1 MILYIIIPPEFYKKI
16 FPSCSN
22 PGYHYS
28 FKHWPNL
35 QVKMILHELY
45 CFSLILSREKT
56 FFFCFLAAPVACTSA
71 RVRDRT
77 CARAASQAVAVTAL
91 VA

>member
-56 FFFCFLAAPVACTSA
+56 FFFVFWLHLWHAQVPESGIEPVPE
-71 RVRDRT
+71 
-77 CARAASQAVAVTAL
+77 QL
-91 VA
+91 PKL